1 MYIQNVTVAP
11 TNGGFKGHA
20 IVAVGSRDLRVEIE
34 DFSDSRLISELGIF
48 LNVGGHDIPV
58 FECGNTYAYFSGDT
72 HREKI
77 KEFHEDFGIDL
88 YQLFVNLHS
97 LMEYYLIKEADINR
111 Y

>member
-1 MYIQNVTVAP
+1 MNVFNAP

-48 LNVGGHDIPV
+48 LIVDGHDIPV

-72 HREKI
+72 HRGKI
-77 KEFHEDFGIDL
+77 KEFHEAFGIDL

-97 LMEYYLIKEADINR
+97 LMEYYLIKEAEINE